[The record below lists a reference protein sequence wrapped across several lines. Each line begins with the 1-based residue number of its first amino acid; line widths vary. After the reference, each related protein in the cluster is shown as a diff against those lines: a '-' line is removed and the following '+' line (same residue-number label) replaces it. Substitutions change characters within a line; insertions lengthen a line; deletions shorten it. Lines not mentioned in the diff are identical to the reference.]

1 MFKFIKKLFVK
12 KPNKIHII
20 RDENEDLSSY
30 YRALKGDTKPVSS
43 RTSSFD
49 SSPSY
54 DYDFWS
60 SFSSSYDSCS
70 DSSLSSS
77 SGD

>member
-1 MFKFIKKLFVK
+1 MFKFIKKLFAK
-12 KPNKIHII
+12 KPVKIHII
-20 RDENEDLSSY
+20 RDENEDLSGY

-54 DYDFWS
+54 DYGL

-70 DSSLSSS
+70 DSSSC
-77 SGD
+77 GD